1 VPARPG
7 IRPTAAAGVAVLA
20 IGLLASLLAIPQR
33 ARTAEPAGSSATACV
48 VAGPPN
54 SLWSL
59 ARCCAQNLSSDPF
72 CRYHSKNDHF
82 IILRDNSPDKP
93 NAYLII
99 PTTRVTGIEDR
110 QIFAPPVADL
120 WAHGW
125 RQAQIYLKK
134 PAADTG
140 LAINSGFGRSQD
152 QLHIHISCVHR
163 DVARALADNDEKIG
177 GDPAKPV
184 ELPLGPQNHIYRVIK
199 VKSLTAESPFDLAAA
214 MSGAKAVMAEQG
226 IAVVGSKTPGVYYV
240 LNTRHEG
247 ANRGAAEELLEQ
259 ACRS

>member
-1 VPARPG
+1 MPARPG
-7 IRPTAAAGVAVLA
+7 IRPTAAADVTVLA

-72 CRYHSKNDHF
+72 CRYHSKNDQF
-82 IILRDNSPDKP
+82 IILKDNSPAKP

-99 PTTRVTGIEDR
+99 PTTKVTGIEDR
-110 QIFAPPVADL
+110 QIFAAPVADF

-125 RQAQIYLKK
+125 RQAQLYLKK
-134 PAADTG
+134 PAAETA
-140 LAINSGFGRSQD
+140 LAINSGNGRSQD
-152 QLHIHISCVHR
+152 QLHIHISCVRR
-163 DVARALADNDEKIG
+163 DVARALAENDDRIG

-184 ELPLGPQNHIYRVIK
+184 ELPLGLQNHVYRVIK
-199 VKSLTAESPFDLAAA
+199 VMSLSADSPFDLAAV
-214 MSGAKAVMAEQG
+214 MSGAKADMAEQS

-240 LNTRHEG
+240 LNTQHEG
-247 ANRGAAEELLEQ
+247 ANPGAAEELLEQ

>member
-1 VPARPG
+1 
-7 IRPTAAAGVAVLA
+7 VAVLA
-20 IGLLASLLAIPQR
+20 IGLLASLPAIPAR
-33 ARTAEPAGSSATACV
+33 AQTPAAACV
-48 VAGPPN
+48 VARPPN

-59 ARCCAQNLSSDPF
+59 ARCCAQDLSSDRY
-72 CRYHSKNDHF
+72 CRYHSQDDHF
-82 IILRDNSPDKP
+82 IILKDNSADKP

-125 RQAQIYLKK
+125 RQAQIFLNK

-152 QLHIHISCVHR
+152 QLHIHISCVR
-163 DVARALADNDEKIG
+163 GDVAQALADDDEKIG

-184 ELPLGPQNHIYRVIK
+184 ELPLGPQNHVYRVIK
-199 VKSLTAESPFDLAAA
+199 VASLTAASPFDLAAA
-214 MSGAKAVMAEQG
+214 MSGAKADMAEQG
-226 IAVVGSKTPGVYYV
+226 IAVVGSKTPGLYYV

-247 ANRGAAEELLEQ
+247 VNRGAAEELLEQ